1 MLVRSIASDVTGV
14 GHNLTAKPN
23 PLALMEGEED
33 LEKIGHMV
41 WCGFEAQG
49 FLRLHFIL
57 FSACVGRILVPPPHT
72 PTLSFLSLRGKD
84 FCASTLLQ
92 FLACV
97 GRPTREG
104 GWCSTEEDALPR
116 EMWQGG
122 MSTVGAWVCNVPRRL
137 VQCLVSVC
145 LELRLW
151 GSVGRGRLIFITV
164 SAH

>member
-57 FSACVGRILVPPPHT
+57 FSACVGRISAPP
-72 PTLSFLSLRGKD
+72 LYSSF
-84 FCASTLLQ
+84 
-92 FLACV
+92 
-97 GRPTREG
+97 
-104 GWCSTEEDALPR
+104 
-116 EMWQGG
+116 
-122 MSTVGAWVCNVPRRL
+122 
-137 VQCLVSVC
+137 
-145 LELRLW
+145 
-151 GSVGRGRLIFITV
+151 
-164 SAH
+164 